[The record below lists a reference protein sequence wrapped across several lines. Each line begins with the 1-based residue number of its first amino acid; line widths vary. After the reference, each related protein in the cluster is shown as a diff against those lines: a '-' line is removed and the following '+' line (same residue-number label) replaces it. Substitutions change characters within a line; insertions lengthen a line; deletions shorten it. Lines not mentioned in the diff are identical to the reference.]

1 MSFVLFRP
9 ELRSMA
15 RPSGRQC
22 FFALYVAGCAS
33 VASATG
39 YAGYGPAAPMHVPH
53 AVQVVLGLLMVF
65 VVPGWSLVW
74 AARPGLNSW
83 VERVVASVSI
93 SVTVSTCAAVL
104 LGAAPIGFSRQPLAE
119 LLGGFVVA
127 LSFGG
132 LHRAQLASA
141 VQELRASAVNGIR
154 AWEEK
159 LSIGQGLGAP
169 RPSRYAKQR
178 RDRESDVRVSVVTLK
193 FSFDGKPVDK
203 EA

>member
-1 MSFVLFRP
+1 MSLELFRP
-9 ELRSMA
+9 GLKGMA

-22 FFALYVAGCAS
+22 FFTLYVAGCAS

-39 YAGYGPAAPMHVPH
+39 YVGFGVAPMHVPH

-74 AARPGLNSW
+74 AVLPELNSW
-83 VERVVASVSI
+83 VERLVASVAI

-104 LGAAPIGFSRQPLAE
+104 LAATPMGFSRQPLGD

-141 VQELRASAVNGIR
+141 VQELRASAIGEFR
-154 AWEEK
+154 AWAKK
-159 LSIGQGLGAP
+159 LSIGEGLNAP
-169 RPSRYAKQR
+169 RPYSYAKPR
-178 RDRESDVRVSVVTLK
+178 RDRESDVRRSVVALK
-193 FSFDGKPVDK
+193 FSFDGKPVDSG
-203 EA
+203 A